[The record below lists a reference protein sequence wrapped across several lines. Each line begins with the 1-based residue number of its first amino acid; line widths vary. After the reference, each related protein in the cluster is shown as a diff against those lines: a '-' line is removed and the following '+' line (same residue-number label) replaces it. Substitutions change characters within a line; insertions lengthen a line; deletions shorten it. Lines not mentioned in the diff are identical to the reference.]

1 MCMGGGSKPT
11 PPPLP
16 PEPPP
21 PPSRVDPEVVRARSS
36 NKRAAALATG
46 RDKTILT
53 TAQGL
58 TTPANTTGPKTLLG
72 A

>member
-1 MCMGGGSKPT
+1 MCSGGVKSIA
-11 PPPLP
+11 PPPPP

-21 PPSRVDPEVVRARSS
+21 PPTRVDPEVVRARQG
-36 NKRAAALATG
+36 NKRAAALAVG

-58 TTPANTTGPKTLLG
+58 TTPANTTAPKTLLG